1 MNTLEELSGYDKAAI
16 IYDILGDSVAVN
28 MFKDLPEVE
37 LYELRK
43 HARKIRGDV
52 SNSIKKEVLDDY
64 YFKMLSAEKF
74 QSIPLNKNMFDFLNN
89 LDDEQL
95 FALLSKEKPQIIALA
110 LDQVENKRRM
120 PLLKKLTQEIQT
132 QTVLQTGNLN
142 DIPLETV
149 LHIAKDLKK
158 KVSFLPGPVE
168 FSRGGG
174 KSVSDML
181 SKMSEKDAENYLSKM
196 KLDNPDLYDDVK
208 KYFLLFDDIIDMP
221 EKTAFAFWGDQG
233 IDLKTMA
240 RALKEFDSETVAK
253 LQGYLPT
260 KKQDRFKRAAKLLE
274 DETLSKGEI
283 DIAKKE
289 IKDLLQ
295 NKIDEKEIKIEDVL
309 VIES

>member
-274 DETLSKGEI
+274 DETLSKTEI
-283 DIAKKE
+283 DKAKKE